1 MLLTTNARFLQFQQ
15 LMECTN
21 SLIALTVSNI
31 FLFTPALL
39 RTHSFVFFAV
49 HETLRIFL
57 SPFISKASKRVFSFF
72 LSVQVSQPYVASP
85 WGDWKRETGEHGTK
99 LQDWKMREK
108 ACMESQMHI
117 NHMHRVSK
125 NVLPST
131 CYRPNLDIHNPI
143 TIIFDRSVT
152 KKVRNQTMLCC
163 PTSPVYIAYAL
174 PCEIKTQ
181 KTARWCIVCA
191 TQSNCCSAVD
201 LLSPE
206 PWPNTSYSWT
216 HWLSL

>member
-1 MLLTTNARFLQFQQ
+1 MLASSLWQCLAFPSLLQLCWEPILICFLCCPRNTQNLSQSFH
-15 LMECTN
+15 LLGFKTCFFILFEC
-21 SLIALTVSNI
+21 LG
-31 FLFTPALL
+31 FT
-39 RTHSFVFFAV
+39 AV
-49 HETLRIFL
+49 RGHMGHM
-57 SPFISKASKRVFSFF
+57 
-72 LSVQVSQPYVASP
+72 
-85 WGDWKRETGEHGTK
+85 GDWKRETGKHGTK

-108 ACMESQMHI
+108 ACMESQMSHQS
-117 NHMHRVSK
+117 HAPCLK

-163 PTSPVYIAYAL
+163 PTSPASAL

-201 LLSPE
+201 LYFLLNHAPILHIAE
-206 PWPNTSYSWT
+206 RID
-216 HWLSL
+216 